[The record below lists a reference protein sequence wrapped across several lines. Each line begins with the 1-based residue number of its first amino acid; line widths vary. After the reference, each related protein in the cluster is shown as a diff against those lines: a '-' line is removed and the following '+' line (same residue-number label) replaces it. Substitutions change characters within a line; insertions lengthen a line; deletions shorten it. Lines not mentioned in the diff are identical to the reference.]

1 MKTISILNDFS
12 EFPGLRHCNISA
24 NSGEEFY
31 HDVLN
36 REFRNAYIENCKL
49 TINLDNTSGYASSFL
64 DEAFGN
70 LVYDFSLDI
79 VRNHIVI
86 ISDQEPHWK
95 DMIEN
100 QTYIQWED
108 RRKNKQNPKVTKE
121 HEEWFRM
128 IDNKLECKIW
138 EYPAV

>member
-36 REFRNAYIENCKL
+36 REFRNAYIENHKL
-49 TINLDNTSGYASSFL
+49 TINLDNTAGYASSFL

-79 VRNHIVI
+79 VKNHIVI

>member
-1 MKTISILNDFS
+1 MQYFILPRSFS

-36 REFRNAYIENCKL
+36 REFRNAYIENHKL
-49 TINLDNTSGYASSFL
+49 TINLDNTAGYASSFL

-79 VRNHIVI
+79 VKNHIVI